1 MSDSPA
7 SFSDVDLMRQMRR
20 CSHLLYHK
28 FSLNFSQN
36 RILLVLHREG
46 PMTQKALMCKM
57 QIQPGSLSEV
67 LAKVEGAGLVERRRC
82 EDDRRNFEIRLTQ
95 EGILQAEAFER
106 DRQDMAQLLFE
117 TLSPDEKQ
125 HLSDI
130 LFKLHDHW
138 SECSFERRNQHDPDC
153 ANP

>member
-1 MSDSPA
+1 MTDANAPVQ
-7 SFSDVDLMRQMRR
+7 DVELMRQMRR
-20 CSHLLYHK
+20 CNHLLYHK

-67 LAKVEGAGLVERRRC
+67 LSKVESAGYVERRRC
-82 EDDRRNFEIRLTQ
+82 EDDRRNCEIRLTPD
-95 EGILQAEAFER
+95 GVKQAEAFEK

-117 TLSPDEKQ
+117 TLDEQEKQ
-125 HLSDI
+125 TLFAI
-130 LFKLHDHW
+130 LTKLHDHW
-138 SECSFERRNQHDPDC
+138 NECTFERRSSHESE
-153 ANP
+153 